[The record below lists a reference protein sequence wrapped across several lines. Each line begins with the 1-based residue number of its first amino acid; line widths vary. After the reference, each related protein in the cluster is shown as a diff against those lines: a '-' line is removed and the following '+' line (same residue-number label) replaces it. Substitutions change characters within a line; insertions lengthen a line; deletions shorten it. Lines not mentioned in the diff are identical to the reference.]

1 MPISDADRQ
10 AISARWA
17 ELVQAGAPSFVFPGA
32 PLGINP
38 QTVFCHDWPMAK
50 RVLQALQSVVPQPG
64 PTLTALVIAAGDAS
78 YQRVC
83 PVGGAPKSSGVQSEA
98 LAGN

>member
-17 ELVQAGAPSFVFPGA
+17 ELLQARAPSFAFPGA
-32 PLGINP
+32 PLGIHP
-38 QTVFCHDWPMAK
+38 QAVFCQDWPLAK
-50 RVLQALQSVVPQPG
+50 RVLQALQSVAPQPG
-64 PTLTALVIAAGDAS
+64 PILTALVIAAGDAS

-83 PVGGAPKSSGVQSEA
+83 PVGGAPKSFDVQSEA
-98 LAGN
+98 PAGN

>member
-17 ELVQAGAPSFVFPGA
+17 ELLQAGAPSFVFPGA
-32 PLGINP
+32 PLGIHP
-38 QTVFCHDWPMAK
+38 QAVFCQDWPLAK

-64 PTLTALVIAAGDAS
+64 PTLAALVIAAGDAA

-83 PVGGAPKSSGVQSEA
+83 PASGGPKSFDVETES